1 MKQQSSIPLCKC
13 VELSLQQYFK
23 DMNGEQ
29 PSDLYDMVLS
39 QIEKPLF
46 QAVML
51 QAQSNQTRAAKML
64 GINRNTL
71 RKKLKQYGLE

>member
-1 MKQQSSIPLCKC
+1 MKQQSTIPLCKC

-29 PSDLYDMVLS
+29 PSDLYNMVLS
-39 QIEKPLF
+39 QIEKPLL